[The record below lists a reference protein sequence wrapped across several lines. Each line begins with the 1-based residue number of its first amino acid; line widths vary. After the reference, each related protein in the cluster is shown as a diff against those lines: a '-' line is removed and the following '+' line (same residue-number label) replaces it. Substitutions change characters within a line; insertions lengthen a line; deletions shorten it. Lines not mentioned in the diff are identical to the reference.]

1 MKEFKTDD
9 HTLVTIRQVNYSTV
23 VELDYSPIQE
33 QRMNEILQE
42 YKKLDGKQIK
52 RRRELREEYKVIGE
66 ELNSLERKGKKKKG
80 EGIYNTILK

>member
-1 MKEFKTDD
+1 
-9 HTLVTIRQVNYSTV
+9 
-23 VELDYSPIQE
+23 
-33 QRMNEILQE
+33 MNEILLE

>member
-23 VELDYSPIQE
+23 VELEYSPIQE
-33 QRMNEILQE
+33 QRMNEIYQE
-42 YKKLDGKQIK
+42 YRKLDGKQIK

>member
-9 HTLVTIRQVNYSTV
+9 HTLVTIRQVNYSTI
-23 VELDYSPIQE
+23 VELEYSPIQE
-33 QRMNEILQE
+33 QRMNEILLE

>member
-23 VELDYSPIQE
+23 VELEYSPIQE
-33 QRMNEILQE
+33 QRMKEIYQE
-42 YKKLDGKQIK
+42 YRKLDGKQIK